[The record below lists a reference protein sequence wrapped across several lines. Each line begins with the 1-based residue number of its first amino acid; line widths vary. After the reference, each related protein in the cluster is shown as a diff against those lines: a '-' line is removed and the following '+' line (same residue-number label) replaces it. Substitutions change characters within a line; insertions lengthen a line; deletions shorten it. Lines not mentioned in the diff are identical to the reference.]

1 MEKVR
6 ILAALGN
13 PGPEYAG
20 TRHNLGFMLADRLAS
35 EAGSGWRGWKG
46 EGDCAEAELGG
57 VKVWLF
63 KPMTYM
69 NNSGLPLRRFAEM
82 KGAAPSGLLV
92 CYDELALPFGSLRV
106 RPDGS
111 SGGHKGLASIINHFG
126 TQEIARLRMGIGPR
140 PERRDASD
148 FVLGNFSKEERSAL
162 PAFLDRAAAAA
173 AEVFGGGVEKAMNA
187 FNNAV

>member
-35 EAGSGWRGWKG
+35 EAGSVWRGWKG
-46 EGDCAEAELGG
+46 EGECAEAVLGG
-57 VKVWLF
+57 IKVWLF

-82 KGAAPSGLLV
+82 KGAALSGLLV

-111 SGGHKGLASIINHFG
+111 SGGHKGLASILNHLG

-148 FVLGNFSKEERSAL
+148 FVLGNFSKEERLVL

-173 AEVFGGGVEKAMNA
+173 AEVFCGGVEKAMNA
-187 FNNAV
+187 FNNTI